1 VTSRYSGASH
11 AAWIDGAVVTDS
23 AAERF
28 EVHDPST
35 GEALVTMEAA
45 GPAIVDRAARSARE
59 AFAGA
64 WGAVQPTECSRLLLR
79 IADAIRSQADELALL
94 EATDAGVPLYLAR
107 SDAQVAARYFEF
119 YAGMADKF
127 GGETIPLEGPYLDYT
142 LRQPW
147 GVCAVVVPFNFP
159 LQQVARSVSAA
170 LATGNSVVV
179 KASERSP
186 LIAVELARICGEAG
200 LPAGAFNVVQG
211 LAATGEALL
220 LHEDV
225 DHATFTGSR
234 AAGSAVMAVCARR
247 VIPVTLELGGKSAQ
261 IVLHESRLEEAA
273 QAIAGVMFR
282 TAGQACSAGSRVLV
296 REDLR
301 ERLSE
306 LLVEHTGALR
316 VGSAVEAGVDV
327 GPLISPEQRDRVLAR
342 IEEATDAGARL
353 RVGGAPALGSV
364 PERGNF
370 VLPTILEDVDP
381 DAWISRHEVF
391 GPVLGL
397 TPVTDA
403 KHALELANDSD
414 FGLVAGVWTSDV
426 GEALAL
432 ARDLDVGQVFVNNYG
447 AGGGV
452 ELPFGGRKGS
462 GFGRE
467 KGLEALAAYTQLK
480 NVCVK
485 L

>member
-1 VTSRYSGASH
+1 MRLGVDSH
-11 AAWIDGAVVTDS
+11 V
-23 AAERF
+23 
-28 EVHDPST
+28 
-35 GEALVTMEAA
+35 
-45 GPAIVDRAARSARE
+45 RAARALVQQL
-59 AFAGA
+59 AGQLV
-64 WGAVQPTECSRLLLR
+64 GLS
-79 IADAIRSQADELALL
+79 
-94 EATDAGVPLYLAR
+94 
-107 SDAQVAARYFEF
+107 
-119 YAGMADKF
+119 
-127 GGETIPLEGPYLDYT
+127 GE
-142 LRQPW
+142 R
-147 GVCAVVVPFNFP
+147 
-159 LQQVARSVSAA
+159 
-170 LATGNSVVV
+170 
-179 KASERSP
+179 
-186 LIAVELARICGEAG
+186 
-200 LPAGAFNVVQG
+200 
-211 LAATGEALL
+211 LAADLLAADQSTETG
-220 LHEDV
+220 
-225 DHATFTGSR
+225 
-234 AAGSAVMAVCARR
+234 
-247 VIPVTLELGGKSAQ
+247 ITL
-261 IVLHESRLEEAA
+261 
-273 QAIAGVMFR
+273 
-282 TAGQACSAGSRVLV
+282 
-296 REDLR
+296 
-301 ERLSE
+301 
-306 LLVEHTGALR
+306 
-316 VGSAVEAGVDV
+316 
-327 GPLISPEQRDRVLAR
+327 QRDRVLAR

-353 RVGGAPALGSV
+353 RVGGAPAPGSV